1 MFWSYDTGKI
11 IFKSSNIYDF
21 KIVKLGQSIKNKRQ
35 MNNKAVE
42 YSVSFKIVAGE
53 RDDLGQSSTIF
64 TIMPKL
70 KNLS

>member
-1 MFWSYDTGKI
+1 
-11 IFKSSNIYDF
+11 
-21 KIVKLGQSIKNKRQ
+21 